1 MKKTLL
7 FSLAASLMFF
17 MTSCGDGFE
26 ETETGLLYKLHVHN
40 EDSAKPAEGD
50 ILFLKLI
57 VKTESADS
65 LLFSSEEVNK
75 REGLPYFEMLAKP
88 TFDGDYSEV
97 LALMHVGDSATI
109 KIDADTFFHNV
120 FKIDSL
126 PAFVESGS
134 KVIVDVKLTK
144 YMTMDNFKVYFNKI
158 QAEKD
163 AKETVLENK
172 RIADFVASHGIT
184 AKPTASGLYYIETK
198 KGTGQK
204 AEKGLIASITYTG
217 MFLDSIPFDG
227 SEGRPPLEVPVGQG
241 MVIPGWDEAISYMSV
256 GTKASLIVPYRL
268 AYGARG
274 YRPVIP
280 PYTTLLFELEIVKL
294 EKMPAQPDPT
304 MMPPGGAQQGTPPPQ
319 PKK

>member
-7 FSLAASLMFF
+7 FSLAASLVFF

-88 TFDGDYSEV
+88 SFDGDYSEV
-97 LALMHVGDSATI
+97 LAMMHVGDSATI

-126 PAFVESGS
+126 PSFVEAGS

-163 AKETVLENK
+163 AKETVLENN
-172 RIADFVASHGIT
+172 RIADFIKARNIT
-184 AKPTASGLYYIETK
+184 ATPTSSGLYYIETK
-198 KGTGQK
+198 KGSGK
-204 AEKGLIASITYTG
+204 KVENGMIASISYKG
-217 MFLDSIPFDG
+217 MFLDSTQFDG
-227 SEGRPPLEVPVGQG
+227 SEGKPPFEVAVGQG
-241 MVIPGWDEAISYMSV
+241 MVIQGWDEALLLMNE
-256 GTKASLIVPYRL
+256 GGKANLIIPYRL
-268 AYGARG
+268 AYGPRG
-274 YRPVIP
+274 YRPVIA
-280 PYTTLLFELEIVKL
+280 PYSTLLFEIEVVKL
-294 EKMPAQPDPT
+294 SKMPE
-304 MMPPGGAQQGTPPPQ
+304 QQGPQ
-319 PKK
+319 MPQGGGQPQQQPGK

>member
-7 FSLAASLMFF
+7 FSLAACLVFF

-26 ETETGLLYKLHVHN
+26 ETETGLIYKLHEHS

-65 LLFSSEEVNK
+65 VLFSSEEVNK

-88 TFDGDYSEV
+88 TFEGDYSEI
-97 LALMHVGDSATI
+97 LNLMHVGDSATI

-126 PAFVESGS
+126 PSFVESGS

-144 YMTMDNFKVYFNKI
+144 FMTMDNFKVYFNKI

-163 AKETVLENK
+163 AKEIVLENK
-172 RIADFVASHGIT
+172 RIADFVAARGIT
-184 AKPTASGLYYIETK
+184 AKPTASGLIFIETK
-198 KGTGQK
+198 KGTGK
-204 AEKGLIASITYTG
+204 KVENGLIASINYTG

-227 SEGRPPLEVPVGQG
+227 SEGREPLQVPVGQG
-241 MVIPGWDEAISYMSV
+241 MVIPAWEEALLLMNEGS
-256 GTKASLIVPYRL
+256 KASIIVPYRL

-280 PYTTLLFELEIVKL
+280 PYATLLFEMEVVKL
-294 EKMPAQPDPT
+294 EKMPAQPQGG
-304 MMPPGGAQQGTPPPQ
+304 MPQGGAQQGNPPPQ
-319 PKK
+319 PK